1 MRQEELPLDDPRL
14 DPPETIV
21 VRSYVRTRP
30 AARKTDPAESHE
42 AAARVAPSSSELC
55 QWIRAVV
62 HGRCLTQFDIAAEVA
77 ARMPGVWRE
86 DTIRSACS
94 RAGLVK
100 TRTLVVDGRR
110 LGVYTDAEHP
120 CGCVP

>member
-42 AAARVAPSSSELC
+42 AAARVANGNGELC
-55 QWIRAVV
+55 KAIREAVWQYGPLMAWPIAHAV
-62 HGRCLTQFDIAAEVA
+62 DAQHPGRWQL
-77 ARMPGVWRE
+77 
-86 DTIRSACS
+86 DTIRTAIK

-100 TRTLVVDGRR
+100 LGTNRALDTGRAY
-110 LGVYTDAEHP
+110 GVYGMPDQTWP
-120 CGCVP
+120 